1 MTSVERQASL
11 IHVSHAYP
19 VNGNDWEFR
28 IWGWL
33 PDELPGNVD
42 RGTILQHLRQ
52 WLGVQE
58 DRQWC
63 EATNG
68 DLWSQQRVNVTDP
81 SVLWFEKRPDEN
93 GAAYLQCLLAEQ
105 VHETGVSQ

>member
-1 MTSVERQASL
+1 
-11 IHVSHAYP
+11 VSHAYL
-19 VNGNDWEFR
+19 VSGNDWEFR

-42 RGTILQHLRQ
+42 RDTILQHLRQ

-68 DLWSQQRVNVTDP
+68 DLWNQQRVDVAEP
-81 SVLWFEKRPDEN
+81 SVLWFEQRPDEN

-105 VHETGVSQ
+105 VHETGVS